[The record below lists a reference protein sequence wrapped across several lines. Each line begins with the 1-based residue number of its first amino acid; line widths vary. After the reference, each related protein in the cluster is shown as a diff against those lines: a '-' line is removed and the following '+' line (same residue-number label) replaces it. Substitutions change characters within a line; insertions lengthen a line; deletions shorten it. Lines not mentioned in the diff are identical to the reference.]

1 MDKHFGYI
9 VLLGLVIGALF
20 GLSMAPATGNTLL
33 SIGLGALGGA
43 FIGWFAAAAVMQ
55 KQEGE

>member
-1 MDKHFGYI
+1 MDKRFGYL

-20 GLSMAPATGNTLL
+20 GLSLAPATGSTLL

-55 KQEGE
+55 NREGE